1 MPIQKRGSTISSA
14 WKIIFGLALFSIF
27 AMPAMAQD
35 DPLYGTWKL
44 NLKKSTFQFS
54 VAPKSSVHHYTPYG
68 KDGVTAV
75 ADLVDEDGNKIH
87 FTYSMNFDGK
97 FYPVIGDPARDATS
111 LKRSDVYHGE
121 GANMKDGKVI
131 NSSRHVMS
139 KDGKTLTVTLLGAKG
154 NDIRV
159 YEKQ

>member
-1 MPIQKRGSTISSA
+1 MSMQKPGGKITPGVTI
-14 WKIIFGLALFSIF
+14 ILGLAFFSIF
-27 AMPAMAQD
+27 ATSVLAQD

-75 ADLVDEDGNKIH
+75 ADLVDAGGKKIH

-111 LKRSDVYHGE
+111 LKRSDVYHGK

-139 KDGKTLTVTLLGAKG
+139 KDGKTLTVTLIGAKG